1 MAKIKKENKHFIF
14 DRPITLNVKYYIKRI
29 IYFFYAG
36 LCHIVL
42 FFRRKRKDEKK
53 YQVSICAIFKNEA
66 KYLKEWI
73 EFHKIIGVEHFIY
86 IIIILMIT
94 IWTY

>member
-36 LCHIVL
+36 LCHFVL
-42 FFRRKRKDEKK
+42 SLKMKR
-53 YQVSICAIFKNEA
+53 N
-66 KYLKEWI
+66 
-73 EFHKIIGVEHFIY
+73 
-86 IIIILMIT
+86 T
-94 IWTY
+94 